1 MIKNQEQNRLYRP
14 EADRWQKNN
23 NSSIKPVVAVGI
35 GAALFFVLGR
45 FVAIPSPVPNT
56 NISLQYAVLG
66 LLAAMYGP
74 VAGGLIGFIG
84 HALIDLS
91 WGGIPW
97 WSWVIASAFTGV
109 VVGLFAKKLNLQE
122 GDFNKGKVITY
133 TISNVIAHLIAWI
146 VVAPVLDILIY
157 AEPVKKVFA
166 QGAFAAISN
175 IITAVV
181 VGGLL
186 VLAYTK
192 TIAKKGS
199 LDKE

>member
-1 MIKNQEQNRLYRP
+1 M
-14 EADRWQKNN
+14 KNN
-23 NSSIKPVVAVGI
+23 NIKTFVAVGI

-66 LLAAMYGP
+66 L
-74 VAGGLIGFIG
+74 IG